1 MLSIFCNTSL
11 LRRPLLSVHLVESLA
26 QCSAQDQRHVST
38 SATSFNSGR
47 FRKIKPV
54 TSSFLSRS
62 SVKQI
67 KETSNPAFGREF
79 LDKTVEK
86 LLQGKPK
93 YFTLRGKV
101 MYLRR
106 WCCSGENKRRYKF
119 LTKKSPPSLEPDND
133 HPRENII
140 QDWNH
145 IHETVLNLGVPE
157 FADVIGGQMFAGG
170 HLRFWNEHSQAL
182 LCNNYLFPGL
192 QRPVASHWD

>member
-11 LRRPLLSVHLVESLA
+11 LRRPLVSVHVMESLA
-26 QCSAQDQRHVST
+26 QCGAQDRRHVST

-93 YFTLRGKV
+93 YKSSYFYWDYVVKVKIRGGTNSWQKSVLHLWSQTMIIPGRTSFRIGITFMRLFWTSVSLSLLMLLADRCLRV
-101 MYLRR
+101 AI
-106 WCCSGENKRRYKF
+106 SGFEMDILKHYF
-119 LTKKSPPSLEPDND
+119 VTTICFQDYND
-133 HPRENII
+133 
-140 QDWNH
+140 
-145 IHETVLNLGVPE
+145 
-157 FADVIGGQMFAGG
+157 
-170 HLRFWNEHSQAL
+170 
-182 LCNNYLFPGL
+182 
-192 QRPVASHWD
+192 